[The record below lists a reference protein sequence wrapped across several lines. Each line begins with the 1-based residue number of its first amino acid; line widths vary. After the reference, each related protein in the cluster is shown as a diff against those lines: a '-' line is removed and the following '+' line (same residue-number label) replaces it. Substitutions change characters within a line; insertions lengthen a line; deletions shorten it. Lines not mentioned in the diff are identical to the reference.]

1 MIMFIR
7 QKPPRKLFKHVFR
20 RFGKLLSVK
29 EVKVCKGV
37 LFGDA
42 LYVKKK
48 IIMNIISMNL
58 QAMLNEMRGLAKVS
72 AVI

>member
-1 MIMFIR
+1 MFIR
-7 QKPPRKLFKHVFR
+7 QKPPIKLFKHVFR

-29 EVKVCKGV
+29 EVNVCKEV
-37 LFGDA
+37 LFGDV